1 MMLQPLFPTNNS
13 YESKKLSENTKTTYQ
28 CDGKNQKEDSNT
40 YLVIG
45 QSVQVDAKFPNSR
58 HEFFPAATTGNMEGA
73 QLRDGEAPNAIPSHS
88 KLHQLLLEER
98 IENGYS
104 NPARLV
110 KLKKRQLNGP
120 AVEAKSGKSY
130 MEKFLET
137 PSPDPKMIYETS
149 IFPLSVKPTPDDSSE
164 VGIKIL
170 EISIIK
176 KSIGDENSC
185 SSPYEPESELHQFL
199 EEVGEAYG
207 DLVMVKEQISVG
219 VRDVKVFDETKLT
232 INEQKKIKGSLV
244 RYNSDDVTSEVDN
257 YMDALTTMES
267 DNNNSF
273 SGNEDEHVEL
283 QAHFSDSQSTRK
295 SFMSDVNIIEHC
307 G

>member
-1 MMLQPLFPTNNS
+1 M
-13 YESKKLSENTKTTYQ
+13 ESTSSVRAT
-28 CDGKNQKEDSNT
+28 
-40 YLVIG
+40 
-45 QSVQVDAKFPNSR
+45 VQVHRERRIRKVKKK
-58 HEFFPAATTGNMEGA
+58 GA
-73 QLRDGEAPNAIPSHS
+73 RLRDCETSNAVPTHS

-149 IFPLSVKPTPDDSSE
+149 IFPLSMKPTPYDSSE
-164 VGIKIL
+164 AGIKIL
-170 EISIIK
+170 EISSIK

-185 SSPYEPESELHQFL
+185 SSPYEPESELRQFP
-199 EEVGEAYG
+199 EEVGEANG

-219 VRDVKVFDETKLT
+219 VRDVKVSDETELA
-232 INEQKKIKGSLV
+232 INEQKKIEGNLV
-244 RYNSDDVTSEVDN
+244 RYNSDDVSSEVDN

-283 QAHFSDSQSTRK
+283 QAHFSDSQSTGK